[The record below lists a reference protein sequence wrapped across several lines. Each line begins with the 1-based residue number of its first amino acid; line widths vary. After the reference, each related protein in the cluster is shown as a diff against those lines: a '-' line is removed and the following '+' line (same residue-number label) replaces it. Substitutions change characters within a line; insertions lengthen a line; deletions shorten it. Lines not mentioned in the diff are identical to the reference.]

1 MADHNELGKI
11 GEQIAANYLLGRG
24 YDILERNFYFDKAEI
39 DIIALK
45 GKTLAI
51 VEVKTRNTDLFGNP
65 QDFITKRKIK
75 HLVKA
80 ANEFVIS
87 NDLDIEVRF
96 DVIAVL
102 KNESKEQVEH
112 FKDAF
117 YHF

>member
-11 GEQIAANYLLGRG
+11 GEQIAANYLLERG
-24 YDILERNFYFDKAEI
+24 YEILERNFYFDKAEI
-39 DIIALK
+39 DLIALK

-51 VEVKTRNTDLFGNP
+51 VEVKTRNSDLFGNP

-75 HLVKA
+75 RLVKA

-87 NDLDIEVRF
+87 NDLDIDVRF

>member
-45 GKTLAI
+45 GKILAI